1 MKLSEWAKQKGISY
15 RTAHRMFK
23 ADNLPIKYEQLP
35 TGTIIVYPDEEILY
49 NKVVLYG
56 RVSSNDQKE
65 DLKRQMRRLKDFASS
80 HGYTIEQEISEIGSG
95 LNGRRRKLNKLLCDS
110 NIKCIIVEH
119 KDRLTRFGFEM
130 LEEALRAS
138 NRKIIVINE
147 TEYKEDIGQDFV
159 DLITSMCARIY
170 GKRGAKNRA
179 TKALKA
185 IENWKEKR

>member
-35 TGTIIVYPDEEILY
+35 TGTIIVYPDEEISSD

-65 DLKRQMRRLKDFASS
+65 DLKRQMRRLKDFASA
-80 HGYTIEQEISEIGSG
+80 HGYTIEQEVCEIGSG
-95 LNGRRRKLNKLLCDS
+95 LNGRRRKLNKLLCDC
-110 NIKCIIVEH
+110 NVKCVVVEH

-130 LEEALRAS
+130 LEAALRAS

-147 TEYKEDIGQDFV
+147 TEYKEDIVQDFV

-179 TKALKA
+179 AKALKA
-185 IENWKEKR
+185 IESD